1 MPSSF
6 ENPDQSDHLSAAK
19 ESPRW
24 PDPMVTFDRL
34 VAYLGHETSNAVSP
48 VLSILD
54 LLRIELAN
62 ARHEQY
68 QLAAHKI
75 DGSGKIEQTRQL
87 LENAETTIETLIER
101 VTEVTRWLATFYT
114 PSETT
119 SVAIDIHK
127 KLDDTLRWI
136 EPHLHDILIVKNYGV
151 IPPIP
156 CFPGSLG
163 QLFLNVFRN
172 AVTALNGKG
181 VLTID
186 TGMAGDMAQI
196 RITDTGPGIPD
207 QLQKR
212 LFEPGFITRRRSAGL
227 GLAIC
232 RHIVDSHKGKIQIT
246 SRAGHGTIVTISLPT
261 TSNQ

>member
-1 MPSSF
+1 MPG
-6 ENPDQSDHLSAAK
+6 
-19 ESPRW
+19 W

-34 VAYLGHETSNAVSP
+34 AAYLRHEMSNAVSP
-48 VLSILD
+48 ALSILD
-54 LLRIELAN
+54 LFRIELAKL
-62 ARHEQY
+62 RYDQY
-68 QLAAHKI
+68 QLAVDKI

-114 PSETT
+114 PGDTT

-127 KLDDTLRWI
+127 ELDETLHWI
-136 EPHLHDILIVKNYGV
+136 EPDLHDILIVKNYGV
-151 IPPIP
+151 IPPIF
-156 CFPGSLG
+156 CFPGPVG
-163 QLFLNVFRN
+163 QLFLNIFRN

-196 RITDTGPGIPD
+196 RITDNGPGIPD

-212 LFEPGFITRRRSAGL
+212 LFEPGFTTRRRSAGL

-232 RHIVDSHKGKIQIT
+232 RHIIDSHNGKIQIA
-246 SRAGHGTIVTISLPT
+246 SRAGHGTTVTISLPT